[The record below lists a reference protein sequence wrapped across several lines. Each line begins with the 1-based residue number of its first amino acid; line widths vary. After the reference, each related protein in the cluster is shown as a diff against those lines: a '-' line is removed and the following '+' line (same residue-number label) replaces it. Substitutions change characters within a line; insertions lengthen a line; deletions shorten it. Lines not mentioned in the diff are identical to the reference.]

1 MSYRYCPRCGTRL
14 SMYSDTYTPEAI
26 RYTCITCGYEYIKLP
41 PVAKVATHLIQNGD
55 IQYFDERKGE

>member
-26 RYTCITCGYEYIKLP
+26 TCGYEYIKMP
-41 PVAKVATHLIQNGD
+41 PKAKVATHLIQNGD